1 MGRISSVDIIR
12 GLVMVIMALDH
23 TRDFFHESA
32 LTVNP
37 SDLTQAT
44 SGLFLTR
51 LITHLCAPTFVF
63 LSGVS
68 AWLSFQKS
76 RDTGTFRKFLLTRG
90 AWLLVLDFTVIN
102 FGLWFD
108 IHFNLLLFNVLAT
121 IGFGFI
127 LLGLLLKVGSRTL
140 LGLGLGLIFLHNL
153 TLLTSLPSV
162 LTPFFSSAVI
172 PLGGERVFIM
182 GYPPLPW
189 LGILLAGFG
198 AGPFLRR
205 ENRKALFLKTGL
217 AALVLFL
224 VLRGIN
230 IYGDPAPWQHLETLP
245 YTVMSF
251 LNVTK
256 YPPSL
261 AFTLLTLG
269 VMFLLLGVVENRENR
284 LTRTLEV
291 YGRVPL
297 FYFIVHWY
305 VLHLLLFTGFLLS
318 GYSPSQFVFGSNF
331 GRPADWSGLSL
342 SGVYGVWALLV
353 VIMYPLCKWYGRYKA
368 AHPEK
373 AVLRYL

>member
-37 SDLTQAT
+37 ADLAVAT
-44 SGLFLTR
+44 PALFLTR
-51 LITHLCAPTFVF
+51 LVTHVCAPTFVF

-68 AWLSFQKS
+68 AWLSFQRSGNK
-76 RDTGTFRKFLLTRG
+76 GAFRKFLLTRG
-90 AWLLVLDFTVIN
+90 IWLLILDFTLIN

-108 IHFNLLLFNVLAT
+108 IRFNLLLFNVLAA

-127 LLGLLLKVGSRTL
+127 GLGLLLNAGSRIL
-140 LGLGLGLIFLHNL
+140 LGLGLLIIFLHNL
-153 TLLTSLPSV
+153 TLLISLPPF
-162 LTPFFSSAVI
+162 LAPFFSSAVI

-182 GYPPLPW
+182 GYPPVPW
-189 LGILLAGFG
+189 LGIMLAGFG
-198 AGPFLRR
+198 AGPFFRR
-205 ENRKALFLKTGL
+205 ENRKSFFLKTGL
-217 AALVLFL
+217 AALALFL
-224 VLRGIN
+224 VMRGIN
-230 IYGDPAPWQHLETLP
+230 IYGDPAPWQHLKTLP

-261 AFTLLTLG
+261 LFTLLTLG
-269 VMFLLLGVVENRENR
+269 VMFLLLWAVESRKNR
-284 LTRTLEV
+284 LTQTLEV

-305 VLHLLLFTGFLLS
+305 VLHLMLFAGFLLE
-318 GYSPSQFVFGSNF
+318 GYSPSQFVFGSSF
-331 GRPADWSGLSL
+331 GRPADWPGLSL
-342 SGVYGVWALLV
+342 PGVYGVWILLV
-353 VIMYPLCKWYGRYKA
+353 VIMYPLCKWYGKYKA

-373 AVLRYL
+373 AWLRYL